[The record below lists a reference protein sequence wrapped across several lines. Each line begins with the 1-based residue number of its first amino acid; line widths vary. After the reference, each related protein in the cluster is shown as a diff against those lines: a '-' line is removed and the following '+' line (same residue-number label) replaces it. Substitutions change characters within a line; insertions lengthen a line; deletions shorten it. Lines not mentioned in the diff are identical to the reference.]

1 MKVTCKT
8 GSGKTTF
15 VSAFVEFLIKYIKTD
30 FKIYL
35 QSSTFNQNGWDRRRK
50 KLIHV
55 SYISEIKDMCDSIII
70 CNDLQVQLKGFKIL
84 AEIILNKRHKN
95 LGVIQCEQYAQ
106 STDVVQK
113 MNADYF
119 VLLGTFTLGDCQ
131 YFVEKIYSSLDPRVL
146 YKIYE

>member
-30 FKIYL
+30 LKIYL

-84 AEIILNKRHKN
+84 AEIILNKR
-95 LGVIQCEQYAQ
+95 
-106 STDVVQK
+106 QK
-113 MNADYF
+113 F
-119 VLLGTFTLGDCQ
+119 GGDT
-131 YFVEKIYSSLDPRVL
+131 V
-146 YKIYE
+146 